1 MHSNLPSRL
10 FTSQIPLLFCFHQY
24 TLSFLKPDYFSNM
37 ALFTKTK
44 VFVKEAVFS
53 LKKKNRKRENQVI
66 KDEML

>member
-1 MHSNLPSRL
+1 
-10 FTSQIPLLFCFHQY
+10 
-24 TLSFLKPDYFSNM
+24 M

-66 KDEML
+66 KDEMLWLTNLNDAKPKL